1 MAKKRRRHSAE
12 FKLRVALEALEGSKT
27 MSQMSSEHALHSNVI
42 RSWKQKLLEGG
53 PSVFA
58 RNGERKQREQEVPE
72 AEPYEQSGRLKMEL
86 EWLKESCPLR
96 FVRNGVWQIANMR
109 L

>member
-12 FKLRVALEALEGSKT
+12 FKFRIALEALEGSKT

-72 AEPYEQSGRLKMEL
+72 AELYEQSGRLKMEL
-86 EWLKESCPLR
+86 KWLKESCPLR
-96 FVRNGVWQIANMR
+96 FVRNGVW
-109 L
+109 